1 MGAWFEQGGEPR
13 PYDRGVVYEID
24 WERAAAGWARHA
36 DQLRVHGMAL
46 SLWMIDAVALQPG
59 DRVLELAAGPGDTGF
74 LASELV
80 LPGGKLICS
89 DSSPA
94 MLEVARARAAAQ
106 GVANV
111 EFKALDMDWI
121 DLPTA
126 SVEVILC
133 RWGIM
138 LSADP
143 AAALHE
149 WRRVLAPGGRLAAA
163 VWDAPARNPWST
175 IPSEALAALG
185 YAPPPDRAGPGMYAL
200 SDAAKLEDLL
210 LGAGFVQ
217 VSVQAVALE
226 RRYASVQAWIEE
238 SQDVSAMLR
247 AIWEP
252 LSAHDRAATL
262 TEVSRLAAPFTG
274 ADGAVRLPGSSLA
287 ALAYA

>member
-1 MGAWFEQGGEPR
+1 MAPN
-13 PYDRGVVYEID
+13 ID
-24 WERAAAGWARHA
+24 WDLAAAGWARWA
-36 DQLRVHGMAL
+36 DQVRAHGMPL

-74 LASELV
+74 LAAELV

-94 MLEVARARAAAQ
+94 MLELARARAAAQ
-106 GVANV
+106 GIGNV

-138 LSADP
+138 LSDDP

-149 WRRVLAPGGRLAAA
+149 WRRVLAPGGRLAVA
-163 VWDAPARNPWST
+163 VWDVPVRNPWST
-175 IPSEALAALG
+175 IPSDALAALG
-185 YAPPPDRAGPGMYAL
+185 YAPLPERAGPGMYAL
-200 SDAAKLEDLL
+200 SDAARLEDLL
-210 LGAGFVQ
+210 GGAGFVQ

-238 SQDVSAMLR
+238 SQDISASFR
-247 AIWEP
+247 AAWEP
-252 LSAHDRAATL
+252 LSAHERAATL
-262 TEVSRLAAPFTG
+262 TEVGRLAAPFTG
-274 ADGAVRLPGSSLA
+274 ADGAVALPASSLA
-287 ALAYA
+287 ALAHA